1 MNEKDQ
7 FKLDAMSKLDDD
19 VVDKTT
25 ELRGRLWRKMME
37 RRKKKKTLVAIL
49 SSAASLFLMFGVV
62 LVFLFLMK
70 QVPVYTG
77 MTVSNEFPT
86 VSEEVARA
94 NPEDYVMI
102 RAGGTSLR
110 VTPMTALN
118 QESLAEQ
125 TTGEETT
132 EAETAPNVYAEETVY
147 YARANEDIY
156 ITVHV
161 DNPDNFVILQFTLN
175 GKVYNSYMF
184 EDGSDME
191 NLILKYN
198 VGALVGLSEYTLD
211 NIKYIDDGEYKDVR
225 LEGDTTVWVA
235 IAPKEE
241 DMPTVTFNYR
251 SVGAKSLRVE
261 TSVKDPFGLLELVD
275 AEVYGVINKGFS
287 RSDSE
292 KDIVCKQKLAVGE
305 YSVFSFKQLDPQS
318 TYYFS
323 VVAEIDADLP
333 AYLSEDALGKDWN
346 VFGKGF
352 CFQTKS
358 LFSMNLT
365 EVNGSTVSFK
375 FEADKSAIK
384 EIQKIELIDG
394 KKTAVA
400 ALENVA
406 VPNGLSGLMNIA
418 NVPAGRYVFRF
429 VYSYE
434 EDGVTKT
441 GEEIF
446 ESVVTVL
453 PRNQSLMTK
462 GTVILEYSEDYVY
475 DAYAGDYRAHKGVD
489 IVLGSDKT
497 VYSAVSG
504 EVVRITETSR
514 GTFIDII
521 VVDNLKKETLFT
533 LRYLGVDQCL
543 VQKGDMVNA
552 GTALGVITEGA
563 KEGAAEPHLHLEMKV
578 GAESYNPL
586 DGYFYI
592 PQ

>member
-132 EAETAPNVYAEETVY
+132 EAETAPNVYAEETIY

-241 DMPTVTFNYR
+241 DMPTVAFNYR

-275 AEVYGVINKGFS
+275 AEVYGVVYKNNI
-287 RSDSE
+287 RSE
-292 KDIVCKQKLAVGE
+292 QNIIYKQKLAVGQNVVS
-305 YSVFSFKQLDPQS
+305 YKQLDSQS
-318 TYYFS
+318 LYGFYIVIEIKDDLPVYFS
-323 VVAEIDADLP
+323 KE
-333 AYLSEDALGKDWN
+333 ALGENWN
-346 VFGKGF
+346 VFGGF
-352 CFQTKS
+352 VFKTKS
-358 LFSMNLT
+358 IFSMDTT

-406 VPNGLSGLMNIA
+406 VPNGLSEKMNIS
-418 NVPAGRYVFRF
+418 NVSAGRYVFRF

-441 GEEIF
+441 GEEIL

-462 GTVILEYSEDYVY
+462 GTVILEYSGEEVFH
-475 DAYAGDYRAHKGVD
+475 AYTEDYRAHKGVD

-504 EVVRITETSR
+504 EVVRINETSR
-514 GTFIDII
+514 GTVIDII
-521 VVDNLKKETLFT
+521 VVDNLEKETLFT
-533 LRYLGVDQCL
+533 LRYFGVDQCL

-578 GAESYNPL
+578 GAGAENYNPL
-586 DGYFYI
+586 DGYFYV

>member
-62 LVFLFLMK
+62 LVFLLLMK

-241 DMPTVTFNYR
+241 DMPTVAFNYR

-275 AEVYGVINKGFS
+275 AEVYGVVYKNNI
-287 RSDSE
+287 RSE
-292 KDIVCKQKLAVGE
+292 QNIIYKQKLAVGQNVVS
-305 YSVFSFKQLDPQS
+305 YKQLDSQS
-318 TYYFS
+318 LYGFYIVIEIKDDLPVYFS
-323 VVAEIDADLP
+323 KE
-333 AYLSEDALGKDWN
+333 ALGENWN
-346 VFGKGF
+346 VFGGF
-352 CFQTKS
+352 AFKTES
-358 LFSMNLT
+358 LFSMDMT

-394 KKTAVA
+394 KKTVVA

-406 VPNGLSGLMNIA
+406 VPNGLSEKMSFT
-418 NVPAGRYVFRF
+418 NVPMGRYVFRF

-441 GEEIF
+441 GEEIL

-462 GTVILEYSEDYVY
+462 GTVILEYSGEEPVFH
-475 DAYAGDYRAHKGVD
+475 AYTEDYRAHKGVD

-504 EVVRITETSR
+504 EVVRINETSR
-514 GTFIDII
+514 GTVIDII

-533 LRYLGVDQCL
+533 LRYFGVDQCL

-578 GAESYNPL
+578 GSESYNPL